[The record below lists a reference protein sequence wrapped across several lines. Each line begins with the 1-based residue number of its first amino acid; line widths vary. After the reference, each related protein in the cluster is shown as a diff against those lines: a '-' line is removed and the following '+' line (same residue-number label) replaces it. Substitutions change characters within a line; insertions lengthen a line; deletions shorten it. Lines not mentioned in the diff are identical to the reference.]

1 MSEILTKYL
10 TQRESSQLEFKSK
23 IDSPFKIARTLSAFA
38 NTAGG
43 TLLIGINDDRTVKG
57 CSELEEMTKLA
68 EAAEHLII
76 PSIDIR
82 YRAIMWENRKKV
94 LVIEIDESSDKP
106 HEALDEKGNRTVYVR
121 ANDQTTPVSKEM
133 SQILDKTDKT
143 VESELLEQQNVKY
156 LMAFLKKNKRV
167 SAKEYAKLVNISE
180 YRAKKLL
187 ETLTYEGILLMLSK
201 QRPPQFVLKQL

>member
-38 NTAGG
+38 NTVGG
-43 TLLIGINDDRTVKG
+43 VLLIGINDDRTVKG
-57 CSELEEMTKLA
+57 CSELEEMTKVI

-76 PSIDIR
+76 PPLDIR
-82 YRAIMWENRKKV
+82 YRSVMWENRKKV
-94 LVIEIDESSDKP
+94 LLVEIDESSDKP

-133 SQILDKTDKT
+133 SQILDKQT
-143 VESELLEQQNVKY
+143 VRLRW
-156 LMAFLKKNKRV
+156 F
-167 SAKEYAKLVNISE
+167 
-180 YRAKKLL
+180 
-187 ETLTYEGILLMLSK
+187 
-201 QRPPQFVLKQL
+201 FVLNEQHLMCFVFFLQSPSLPLLGSPQSRKQFPLKQSKNLHPQG